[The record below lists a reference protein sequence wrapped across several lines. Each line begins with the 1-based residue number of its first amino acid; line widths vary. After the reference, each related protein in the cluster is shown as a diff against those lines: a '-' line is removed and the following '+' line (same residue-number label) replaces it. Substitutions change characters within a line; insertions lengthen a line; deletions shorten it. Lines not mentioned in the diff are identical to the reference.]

1 MNNTIPQ
8 ALLFDLDG
16 TLLDT
21 APDLAFALN
30 TLLNKKG
37 KENLNYEAI
46 RPIASHGAKGLIELG
61 FGLSREHELY
71 PELRD
76 ELLAIY
82 QDNICQHTTLFNG
95 ISDVLQHLTE
105 QQIVWGIVTN
115 KPGYLTEALLN
126 EINFPTIPACVVS
139 GDTVSKCKPYP
150 DPLWHACEL
159 IDIKPENCIYI
170 GDAER
175 DIEAGLRAGMKTWVA
190 SYGYLAA
197 TDNFLSW
204 GADAVIEHPL
214 DMISFLQK

>member
-1 MNNTIPQ
+1 MSNSQ

-30 TLLNKKG
+30 TLLIRKG
-37 KENLNYEAI
+37 KKNLPYETI
-46 RPIASHGAKGLIELG
+46 RPVASHGARGLLELG
-61 FGLSREHELY
+61 FDFSKEQELY
-71 PELRD
+71 AELRD

-82 QDNICQHTTLFNG
+82 QANICRQTTLFNG
-95 ISDVLQHLTE
+95 IEEVLRHLTE
-105 QQIVWGIVTN
+105 QQIIWGIVTN
-115 KPGYLTEALLN
+115 KPGYLTEPLLKH
-126 EINFPTIPACVVS
+126 INFPSPPACIVS
-139 GDTVSKCKPYP
+139 GDTVTKCKPYP

-159 IDIKPENCIYI
+159 INTKPENCIYI

-175 DIEAGLRAGMKTWVA
+175 DIEAGLRAGMKTWIA

-204 GADAVIEHPL
+204 GADAVIEQPI
-214 DMISFLQK
+214 DIISFLLK